1 MLGIARASH
10 AERGREEEEDLLLLP
25 HVPQSLHSAPHG
37 GTAQV
42 GSSVREQDDAL
53 FCKVYDAI
61 NAEAGT
67 GKPEPEPSESAASTA
82 SHAKRGS
89 SVDVPLSL
97 SIPEMSALV
106 QPLLDS

>member
-1 MLGIARASH
+1 M
-10 AERGREEEEDLLLLP
+10 LLLP
-25 HVPQSLHSAPHG
+25 HISQSLHTTRHLGSAR
-37 GTAQV
+37 T
-42 GSSVREQDDAL
+42 RDQDDAL
-53 FCKVYDAI
+53 FCDVFAAI